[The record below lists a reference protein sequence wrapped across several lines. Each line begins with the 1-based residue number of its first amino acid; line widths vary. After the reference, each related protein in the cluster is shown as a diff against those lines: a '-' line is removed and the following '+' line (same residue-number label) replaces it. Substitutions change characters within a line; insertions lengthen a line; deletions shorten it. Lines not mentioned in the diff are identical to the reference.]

1 MDNNNATDFLDLINS
16 MIEDKLSKMDQV
28 DICQIVSNDNGTNRY
43 NIKLISDGNTIIHD
57 VINCSR
63 FSFSAGDYA
72 YILKIK
78 NQLNNAIIIGANNPN

>member
-1 MDNNNATDFLDLINS
+1 MNNNNATDFLDLINS

-43 NIKLISDGNTIIHD
+43 NIKLISDGDTVIHD
-57 VINCSR
+57 VINCSK

>member
-43 NIKLISDGNTIIHD
+43 NIKLISDGDTVIHD
-57 VINCSR
+57 VINCSK

>member
-1 MDNNNATDFLDLINS
+1 MNNNNATDFLDLINS

-28 DICQIVSNDNGTNRY
+28 EICQIVSNDNGTNRY
-43 NIKLISDGNTIIHD
+43 NIKLISDGDTVIHD
-57 VINCSR
+57 VINCSK